1 MSNAK
6 GPRVSASPESR
17 LEKMV
22 DAISESMAQTVHEV
36 IGGEN
41 IDSIVILV
49 QGLDGAE
56 GVHVAI
62 GTTLSPDDLPMV
74 LYRSLD
80 AMLSPEMMAE
90 IGKLMR
96 GEGPQQ

>member
-1 MSNAK
+1 MPDAK
-6 GPRVSASPESR
+6 GPHASATPHDR
-17 LEKMV
+17 LTKMV
-22 DAISESMAQTVHEV
+22 DAISESMAETVHEV
-36 IGGEN
+36 VGGEN

-74 LYRSLD
+74 LYKSLD

-96 GEGPQQ
+96 GEGPQH

>member
-1 MSNAK
+1 MPDAK
-6 GPRVSASPESR
+6 GPRASAAPHDR
-17 LEKMV
+17 LGKMV

-36 IGGEN
+36 VGGEAVE
-41 IDSIVILV
+41 SIVILV

-56 GVHVAI
+56 GVQVAI

-80 AMLSPEMMAE
+80 AMLSPEMMVE